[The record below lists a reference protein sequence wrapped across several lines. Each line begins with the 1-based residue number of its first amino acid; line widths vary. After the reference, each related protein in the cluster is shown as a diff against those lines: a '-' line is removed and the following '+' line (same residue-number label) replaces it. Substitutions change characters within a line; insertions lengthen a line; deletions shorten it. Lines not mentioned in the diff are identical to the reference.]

1 MNSYNS
7 LEPQLFYYLV
17 YQKQN
22 YSTSYGLKV
31 GRGGASSQF
40 HHKTRNIMFNNLYC
54 GTPGGEVYCISRGL
68 DRETEGA
75 WINVGDAS
83 SFLGCGMSQ
92 SPKGGCNGIYTH
104 KRAPLLQTLY
114 PSSICSC
121 YSCFAQVSVLH
132 CSLWN
137 TSKQAESRHLLLPDK
152 KSSAWGQCLPWQPPY
167 RDDGSAWSKTSGALK
182 GSSKNIYGLLRLC
195 PWRKPGQG

>member
-92 SPKGGCNGIYTH
+92 SPKGGCNGIYTPH
-104 KRAPLLQTLY
+104 TKELLFFKPFTPQASVHVIHVLFRCQYCTVPSGTWASRLRADT
-114 PSSICSC
+114 
-121 YSCFAQVSVLH
+121 CFCLIKS
-132 CSLWN
+132 
-137 TSKQAESRHLLLPDK
+137 LLPGDTV
-152 KSSAWGQCLPWQPPY
+152 CP
-167 RDDGSAWSKTSGALK
+167 DGHPTGMVGVPGARPQ
-182 GSSKNIYGLLRLC
+182 GL
-195 PWRKPGQG
+195 